1 MYITNPTTEVNNFV
15 FIHRYLLYFFSFS
28 HLSLQFSSS
37 YWKKKGDAIE
47 NPYKKTLKYV
57 KNEKI

>member
-1 MYITNPTTEVNNFV
+1 MLGHFSDHNKACDFSRELFTF
-15 FIHRYLLYFFSFS
+15 LLE
-28 HLSLQFSSS
+28 
-37 YWKKKGDAIE
+37 KKGDAIE